1 MKSNVAITLFAQ
13 MIVVIFKIFM
23 SSYYKY
29 FGYILYQLLLTA
41 IMKHCN
47 KIVLY
52 FIPTKITFK
61 PINL

>member
-1 MKSNVAITLFAQ
+1 MRSNVVITLFAQ

-29 FGYILYQLLLTA
+29 FEYILYQLLLVA

-52 FIPTKITFK
+52 FIAIKITF
-61 PINL
+61 L